1 MLPANQKKVLELI
14 MHPTTLSCLKPSRSS
29 GLLSMSCPFCLLG
42 ALQIKPSLVSNTCD
56 QSLAFCAKGTRVT
69 LLMPS
74 FSILTLSCLVG
85 GQNGQEMASPSL
97 VRRKRHPCHLHAY
110 QLLLTAVFLFQLP
123 EPAQTFVFKAVPCK

>member
-14 MHPTTLSCLKPSRSS
+14 VHPTTLSCLKPSRSS

-42 ALQIKPSLVSNTCD
+42 ALQIKPSLLSNTCG

-74 FSILTLSCLVG
+74 FSILTFELSCGWTEWTRDGFSIL
-85 GQNGQEMASPSL
+85 GQKEKAPLPSACLSASTDSCFPLSTPRASTDIC
-97 VRRKRHPCHLHAY
+97 V
-110 QLLLTAVFLFQLP
+110 
-123 EPAQTFVFKAVPCK
+123 

>member
-42 ALQIKPSLVSNTCD
+42 ALQINPSLVSNTCD
-56 QSLAFCAKGTRVT
+56 QSLAFCAKGTPVT

-74 FSILTLSCLVG
+74 FSILTFELSCGWTEWTRDGFSFL
-85 GQNGQEMASPSL
+85 GQKEKPRLPSACLSASTDSSFPLSTPRASTDIC
-97 VRRKRHPCHLHAY
+97 V
-110 QLLLTAVFLFQLP
+110 
-123 EPAQTFVFKAVPCK
+123 